1 MNSKKLLIFD
11 FDGTLADTVPHV
23 IHCIQKCAKHFSLKE
38 LSYEEIEKL
47 NGSVLADAMRA
58 LGAVDS
64 QLPEIRKYYGEIFL
78 EDLSDVIL
86 YDGVKETLS
95 QLKRDGYTL
104 ALATNRGSNTLFPLL
119 EFLGLKDLFTKI
131 VCEDHVVNRKPSPDM
146 VDLILEGL
154 PFQKE
159 DTLVLGD
166 TLFDILMARNAECSS
181 CYVCHSGNPSE
192 NVMEWQPDFVIYQ
205 FQELIQKNR
214 E

>member
-38 LSYEEIEKL
+38 VSYEDVEKL

-95 QLKRDGYTL
+95 QLKREGYTL

-119 EFLGLKDLFTKI
+119 EFLGLKDLFTKV

-146 VDLILEGL
+146 VDLILEDL
-154 PFQKE
+154 HFQKE

-166 TLFDILMARNAECSS
+166 TLFDILMAQNAGCSS
-181 CYVCHSGNPSE
+181 CYVCHSENPSE
-192 NVMEWQPDFVIYQ
+192 HVMAGQPDFIIYR
-205 FQELIQKNR
+205 FQELVQKSR
-214 E
+214 G